1 MDRIT
6 FIKTCSLACLG
17 GSFLSSVLQ
26 GCSGTKM
33 VHATIR
39 GENIELPLTEFTQVK
54 KGNTTFRKYIV
65 IQNEQLQYPVC
76 VYRISD
82 TEYKALLM
90 KCTHQGNE
98 LSVYGDKLHCAA
110 HGSEFDKQGNATIGP
125 AVQPL
130 RNFPVVIDNQ
140 ILLISLKAS

>member
-1 MDRIT
+1 MDRKS

-17 GSFLSSVLQ
+17 GSVLSTFLQS
-26 GCSGTKM
+26 CAGTKM
-33 VHATIR
+33 VHASIV
-39 GENIELPLTEFTQVK
+39 GENIELHLSEFTQTK
-54 KGNTTFRKYIV
+54 KGETTFRKYLV

-110 HGSEFDKQGNATIGP
+110 HGSEFD
-125 AVQPL
+125 
-130 RNFPVVIDNQ
+130 
-140 ILLISLKAS
+140 